1 MCTRCKQPNPSLI
14 ICYSWARVLVCL
26 GYWWVTTLKAQ
37 LWRTSTKSYSNC
49 SRRTSNKINQASIL
63 FAQRILSYID
73 LVNGLCIIRQ
83 WMLVQTTRVGQW
95 RTNVTIQS
103 TLVWLYCRCWYSVSL
118 FNEYAIRCLQNW
130 TYLKATGLRFVKNR
144 FSLTDPSNR
153 FWSDSIEP
161 LLVTIDR
168 LLKRDK
174 NSMFVLSF
182 QTRAK
187 NTEAFLFKKAEEL
200 GFVIEDVPLNSFVQP
215 GEVGIPENFNLGLN
229 YLKLF
234 KRKGE

>member
-1 MCTRCKQPNPSLI
+1 MDDDNTLEAFFLNTNYVTKEFNFDNNIKINLDILDSATTDFDLTGQVVWIAAKVLCQYIQKNAPLFKDKILLELGSGTGLPGLLMSHYAKSITLTDFNKIVLELLEKNVEQNQSGNECLCKQLAWGNEEQMSQFKEHSFDYI
-14 ICYSWARVLVCL
+14 IGADIV
-26 GYWWVTTLKAQ
+26 
-37 LWRTSTKSYSNC
+37 
-49 SRRTSNKINQASIL
+49 
-63 FAQRILSYID
+63 
-73 LVNGLCIIRQ
+73 
-83 WMLVQTTRVGQW
+83 
-95 RTNVTIQS
+95 
-103 TLVWLYCRCWYSVSL
+103 
-118 FNEYAIRCLQNW
+118 
-130 TYLKATGLRFVKNR
+130 
-144 FSLTDPSNR
+144 

-168 LLKRDK
+168 LLKKDK